1 MANLLRQTKDEINS
15 NQKRA
20 EALKKD
26 CKRLV
31 VQLNTLSQQL
41 QYPTKEDVLTSNERK
56 LILFLTAQAIQ
67 QKRLTPYVV
76 KISDLPKIM
85 GIKLSGGTYRKRLI
99 KTLENLAYKKFNIVH
114 QPHTTMLWIQ
124 LPIFH
129 PKEHTVELRLHNDLK
144 PFIDVGP
151 KDPRTIFRYNEI
163 ICLQKKHS
171 VDLYLLLCS
180 AAELGKWKES
190 AKNFSALIGG
200 AYSRFSDIEEYVLAP
215 SVEEINQKTN
225 IFVTYKLVT
234 KKRKVTAIEFEIK
247 DNRREKIARTR
258 KKKKQAKRQNVL
270 DDNMIKKGRR
280 YTSNPR

>member
-1 MANLLRQTKDEINS
+1 MANLLRQTKDESNS

-41 QYPTKEDVLTSNERK
+41 QYPTKEDVLTSNQRK

-114 QPHTTMLWIQ
+114 QPHTTV
-124 LPIFH
+124 F
-129 PKEHTVELRLHNDLK
+129 
-144 PFIDVGP
+144 
-151 KDPRTIFRYNEI
+151 
-163 ICLQKKHS
+163 
-171 VDLYLLLCS
+171 
-180 AAELGKWKES
+180 
-190 AKNFSALIGG
+190 
-200 AYSRFSDIEEYVLAP
+200 
-215 SVEEINQKTN
+215 
-225 IFVTYKLVT
+225 
-234 KKRKVTAIEFEIK
+234 
-247 DNRREKIARTR
+247 
-258 KKKKQAKRQNVL
+258 
-270 DDNMIKKGRR
+270 
-280 YTSNPR
+280 